1 MTKQSIQEEG
11 ITILNISVSNTGSPK
26 YIKQILTD
34 IKGKINSN
42 TIIVGDFDIPL
53 SSMDRSSRQKVN
65 EETQTLNNTLDQ
77 MDPTDI
83 YRAFYLKAAD
93 YTLFSSAQGTFSR
106 IDHMLDHKVSLSNL
120 GKLKLY
126 YISFLIILL

>member
-1 MTKQSIQEEG
+1 MKGSKPRRRYICTQHGTMSNRRPVL
-11 ITILNISVSNTGSPK
+11 TI
-26 YIKQILTD
+26 
-34 IKGKINSN
+34 IKGEIDSN
-42 TIIVGDFDIPL
+42 TIIMRNFNTPR

-77 MDPTDI
+77 MGPMDI

-93 YTLFSSAQGTFSR
+93 YTLFSSAQGTFSS

-120 GKLKLY
+120 RKLKSHHT
-126 YISFLIILL
+126 SFLITML

>member
-1 MTKQSIQEEG
+1 MR
-11 ITILNISVSNTGSPK
+11 NFNT
-26 YIKQILTD
+26 
-34 IKGKINSN
+34 
-42 TIIVGDFDIPL
+42 PL

-77 MDPTDI
+77 MNPNDI

-120 GKLKLY
+120 GKLKSY
-126 YISFLIILL
+126 YISFLIILI

>member
-1 MTKQSIQEEG
+1 MKGSKPRRRYTCTPHGTTS
-11 ITILNISVSNTGSPK
+11 NIR
-26 YIKQILTD
+26 QILTI
-34 IKGKINSN
+34 IKGEIDSN
-42 TIIVGDFDIPL
+42 TTIMRNFNIPL

-120 GKLKLY
+120 GKLKSY